1 MAAERPTSLMAHRR
15 SSQIGPGSNRNS
27 AALSSS
33 DKHNSLQRTS
43 TASAIATTTTQSN
56 RLVLITGAT
65 GGIGKATAVS
75 FARTG
80 TYNLALHFNTADA
93 EAQESLI
100 AAISEVVPAV
110 IDVALFQAD
119 LSSYD
124 EVRKL
129 HKEVVDGLGKGVDVL
144 FSNAGTTGGLQN
156 ISCLADVP
164 IETFESTWRV
174 NAGSPF
180 LLAQLCLPHMEQ
192 QGWGRIIFNS
202 SVAALNGG
210 VVGPHYA
217 SSKSALHGFV
227 HWLGGNVAKKGITV
241 NAIAPALVEDTA
253 MLPGGSAG
261 TEKLKERLPV
271 GRLGRPEEIAET
283 VMWMV
288 NTGYLTRKIVPV
300 DGGFHPY

>member
-1 MAAERPTSLMAHRR
+1 MASSRPTSYQTANRR

-27 AALSSS
+27 AALSSP
-33 DKHNSLQRTS
+33 DKHSSVSSGPRTS
-43 TASAIATTTTQSN
+43 TSIADTKSN

-65 GGIGKATAVS
+65 GGIGKATAVA

-80 TYNLALHFNTADA
+80 KYNLALHFNSASG

-100 AAISEVVPAV
+100 QAISEVVPEV

-119 LSSYD
+119 LGSFD

-129 HKEVVDGLGKGVDVL
+129 HKEVVDGLGTGIDVL
-144 FSNAGTTGGLQN
+144 FNNAGTTSNLSN
-156 ISCLADVP
+156 VSNLSDVS
-164 IETFESTWRV
+164 IETFESTWRI
-174 NAGSPF
+174 NAASPF
-180 LLAQLCLPHMEQ
+180 LLAQLCLPHMEK

-241 NAIAPALVEDTA
+241 NAIAPALIEDTT
-253 MLPGGSAG
+253 MLPAGADG
-261 TEKLKERLPV
+261 TESLKEKIPI
-271 GRLGRPEEIAET
+271 GRMGRPEEIAET

-288 NTGYLTRKIVPV
+288 NTGYVTRKIVPV